1 MNMSYLVGD
10 EGKMLYSGEN
20 FEHFLRVTCEKVFAQ
35 LILKLADT
43 SL

>member
-1 MNMSYLVGD
+1 MSYLVGY
-10 EGKMLYSGEN
+10 EGKMLYSDEN
-20 FEHFLRVTCEKVFAQ
+20 FEHILCVTCEKVVAQ